1 MVIDSVIAKK
11 LANFLLQI
19 KAIELRPKNPFIWA
33 SGLKSPIYCDNR
45 IILSN
50 PKVRNFVQENLSFQI
65 KEKFPDVQV
74 IAGVA
79 TGAIGIAAL
88 VAHQLDLPMIYVRP
102 SAKGH
107 GRQNLIEGRLK
118 NGQKVVIVED
128 LISTGM
134 SSLKAFQSVIESK
147 GEVLGMSAIFT
158 YGFDIAKVAFLKKEC
173 DLITISDY
181 SHLISSLKDSKSFNS
196 HEISALE
203 SWREN
208 PKTWN
213 GLNLKA

>member
-1 MVIDSVIAKK
+1 M
-11 LANFLLQI
+11 
-19 KAIELRPKNPFIWA
+19 
-33 SGLKSPIYCDNR
+33 
-45 IILSN
+45 
-50 PKVRNFVQENLSFQI
+50 RNFVQENLSFQI

-173 DLITISDY
+173 DLITLSDY

>member
-1 MVIDSVIAKK
+1 
-11 LANFLLQI
+11 
-19 KAIELRPKNPFIWA
+19 
-33 SGLKSPIYCDNR
+33 
-45 IILSN
+45 
-50 PKVRNFVQENLSFQI
+50 
-65 KEKFPDVQV
+65 
-74 IAGVA
+74 
-79 TGAIGIAAL
+79 
-88 VAHQLDLPMIYVRP
+88 
-102 SAKGH
+102 
-107 GRQNLIEGRLK
+107 
-118 NGQKVVIVED
+118 
-128 LISTGM
+128 M
-134 SSLKAFQSVIESK
+134 SSLNAFQSVIESK

-173 DLITISDY
+173 DLITLSDY